1 MREQKGLRNKGGGA
15 HRARPPFL
23 CLPSPRTPPS
33 PRIPFSPPHSAPLS
47 CCRIDCHDMEISVL
61 LFASWAD
68 ALGPAVTVTV
78 PASATVRDVLEAVQA
93 RAEGRALPKPL
104 VAVNH
109 RYAKPESPVR
119 AGDEIALIPPVAG
132 G

>member
-1 MREQKGLRNKGGGA
+1 
-15 HRARPPFL
+15 
-23 CLPSPRTPPS
+23 
-33 PRIPFSPPHSAPLS
+33 
-47 CCRIDCHDMEISVL
+47 MELNVL

-68 ALGPAVTVTV
+68 ALGSSSVTLTV
-78 PASATVRDVLEAVQA
+78 PENATVADLLAAATTRAV
-93 RAEGRALPKPL
+93 GRSLPRPL

-109 RYAKPESPVR
+109 KYAKPDLLLR

>member
-1 MREQKGLRNKGGGA
+1 MGGRDPLA
-15 HRARPPFL
+15 HLAHAYA
-23 CLPSPRTPPS
+23 TV
-33 PRIPFSPPHSAPLS
+33 SPPLHFATATRSS
-47 CCRIDCHDMEISVL
+47 HDCLRFRVMELTVL

-68 ALGPAVTVTV
+68 ALGPSVTVQV
-78 PASATVRDVLEAVQA
+78 SAAATVRDVLEAVQA

-119 AGDEIALIPPVAG
+119 AGDEVALIPPVAG

>member
-1 MREQKGLRNKGGGA
+1 MPSRVLVRLDLPRA
-15 HRARPPFL
+15 HYRILAPSEPFHRL
-23 CLPSPRTPPS
+23 TT
-33 PRIPFSPPHSAPLS
+33 IAPL
-47 CCRIDCHDMEISVL
+47 RFRLMELTVL

-68 ALGPAVTVTV
+68 ALGPSVTVRLPV
-78 PASATVRDVLEAVQA
+78 AATVRDVLNAVLA
-93 RAEGRALPKPL
+93 RTAGRSLPKPL

-119 AGDEIALIPPVAG
+119 AGDEVALIPPVAG

>member
-1 MREQKGLRNKGGGA
+1 MSDCGTRGA
-15 HRARPPFL
+15 APIGR
-23 CLPSPRTPPS
+23 
-33 PRIPFSPPHSAPLS
+33 APLS
-47 CCRIDCHDMEISVL
+47 SPLNPSLPASLTASRTPHPSPALALAIDCDDMEISVL

-78 PASATVRDVLEAVQA
+78 PAAATVRDVLDAVQA

>member
-1 MREQKGLRNKGGGA
+1 MQ
-15 HRARPPFL
+15 
-23 CLPSPRTPPS
+23 
-33 PRIPFSPPHSAPLS
+33 
-47 CCRIDCHDMEISVL
+47 ISVL

-78 PASATVRDVLEAVQA
+78 PASATVRDVLDAVQA